1 MAPSPFSDKEL
12 IFDTHRKLTTAIDD
26 YTKITMTIYLID
38 LGTIDND
45 NSSTWVRLAE
55 RL

>member
-1 MAPSPFSDKEL
+1 MAPSPLSDKEL
-12 IFDTHRKLTTAIDD
+12 IHRKLTTAIDD